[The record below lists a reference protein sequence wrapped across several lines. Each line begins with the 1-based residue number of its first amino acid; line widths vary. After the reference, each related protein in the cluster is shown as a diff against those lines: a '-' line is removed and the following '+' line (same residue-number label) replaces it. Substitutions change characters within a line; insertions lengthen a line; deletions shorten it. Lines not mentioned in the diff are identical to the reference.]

1 MAPDGKAAAA
11 HRGVTRANFT
21 QGASIMNN
29 ILSSALSKFVCAAV
43 ATVMTSG
50 LAWMVV
56 DSTSN
61 GPNDDIVILHADVWS
76 QIHVEA

>member
-1 MAPDGKAAAA
+1 M
-11 HRGVTRANFT
+11 RTRAPRRR
-21 QGASIMNN
+21 SIPR
-29 ILSSALSKFVCAAV
+29 FPAAV
-43 ATVMTSG
+43 